1 MGKINLESTVSRT
14 GSIVTA
20 DMDGETVMMHV
31 ESGNYFGLGEVGS
44 TIWALTEEP
53 IGVREIINQ
62 LTESYDVERD
72 RCEVETLDFL
82 NEMNTL
88 GMITEDTAE

>member
-1 MGKINLESTVSRT
+1 MGKINLESTVRRT

-44 TIWALTEEP
+44 TIWAFMEEP
-53 IGVREIINQ
+53 VGVREIIEH
-62 LTESYDVERD
+62 LSESYDVERE
-72 RCEVETLDFL
+72 RCEAETLDFL
-82 NEMNTL
+82 NEMVTL